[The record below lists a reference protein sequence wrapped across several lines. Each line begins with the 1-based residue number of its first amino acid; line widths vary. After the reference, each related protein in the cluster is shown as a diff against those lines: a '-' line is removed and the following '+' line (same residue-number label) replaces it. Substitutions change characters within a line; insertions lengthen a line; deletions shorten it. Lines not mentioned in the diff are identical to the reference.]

1 LNADLREGS
10 GTSTDRGA
18 NDVLSGRDEL
28 ARCKTMQVPVKHSS
42 PMIFWRE
49 NASEFPLLSEVARRV
64 ICISAR
70 SAQSERVFSS
80 VGRTITDARARL
92 SPSTV
97 EATEIVRWGCRA
109 KLINLDY

>member
-1 LNADLREGS
+1 MNADLREGS

-64 ICISAR
+64 LCI
-70 SAQSERVFSS
+70 SAQSEKDFYS
-80 VGRTITDARARL
+80 VGRTIADAHARL

-97 EATEIVRWGCRA
+97 EAMEIVRWGCRA
-109 KLINLDY
+109 KLINLDYY